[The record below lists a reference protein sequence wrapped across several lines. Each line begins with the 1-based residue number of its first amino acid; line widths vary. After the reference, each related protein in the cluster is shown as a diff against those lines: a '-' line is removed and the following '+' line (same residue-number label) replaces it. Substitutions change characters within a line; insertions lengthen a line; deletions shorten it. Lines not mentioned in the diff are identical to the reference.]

1 MSAMNPGEIIIAKL
15 TPTLDTSAYAAND
28 TLFATTQIP
37 GSFRKGWIR
46 AISVLDKDDVASES
60 ITFYFLRSN
69 VTFCTFNAAP
79 SISDT
84 NAEEIIGIT
93 SAIVASTDLGGCKV
107 GYSGSVN
114 IPFEVETTGLLY
126 VAGVTNTALT
136 HTASGIVI
144 NFVIE
149 RWN

>member
-1 MSAMNPGEIIIAKL
+1 MSYNPADIVVAQL

-28 TLFATTQIP
+28 TLFATTAIP
-37 GSFRKGWIR
+37 GMFKAGFIR

-69 VTFCTFNAAP
+69 VTFGTFNATP
-79 SISDT
+79 SISDA
-84 NAEEIIGIT
+84 NAAEIIGIS

-114 IPFEVETTGLLY
+114 IPFEVSHTGILY
-126 VAGVTNTALT
+126 VAAITNTALT

-144 NFVIE
+144 NFIIE
-149 RWN
+149 RWT